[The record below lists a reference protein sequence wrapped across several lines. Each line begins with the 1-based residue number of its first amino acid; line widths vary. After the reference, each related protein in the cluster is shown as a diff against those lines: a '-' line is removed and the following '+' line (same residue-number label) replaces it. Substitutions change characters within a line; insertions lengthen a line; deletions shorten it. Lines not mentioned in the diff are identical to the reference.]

1 MTKAFDAV
9 EFMRK
14 RRAQIDDED
23 RGLSWGDKARKTLD
37 LLRDNP
43 LWKHV
48 RSRVAE
54 PGRGFA
60 AAKESSPPKLKET
73 EARKHRKRG

>member
-1 MTKAFDAV
+1 MSKAFDAV

-14 RRAQIDDED
+14 RRAQIDNED
-23 RGLSWGDKARKTLD
+23 RGLSWEEKAHKTLD

-43 LWKHV
+43 LWKHLK
-48 RSRVAE
+48 SRVVK

-60 AAKESSPPKLKET
+60 AAKESSPRSLGGT
-73 EARKHRKRG
+73 EARKRRKRG